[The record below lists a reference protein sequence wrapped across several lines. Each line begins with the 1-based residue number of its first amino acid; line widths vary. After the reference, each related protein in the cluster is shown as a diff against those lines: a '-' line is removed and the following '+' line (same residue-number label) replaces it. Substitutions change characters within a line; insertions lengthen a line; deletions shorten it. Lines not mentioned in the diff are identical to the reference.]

1 MRHMR
6 NVNYSSGTSYYDASL
21 GSVHMSVSDGD
32 GSRAGIDGYEG
43 ASSSFGGGTGYAGDA
58 D

>member
-1 MRHMR
+1 MR